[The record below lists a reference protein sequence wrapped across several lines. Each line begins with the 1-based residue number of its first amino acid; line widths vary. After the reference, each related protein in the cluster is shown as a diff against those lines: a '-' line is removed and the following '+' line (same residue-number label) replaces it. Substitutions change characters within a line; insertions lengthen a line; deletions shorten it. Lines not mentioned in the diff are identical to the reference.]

1 MKKPLD
7 KRANLWYIIL
17 MMNEKTYEVSWAYGE
32 TTFINAR
39 DEAHA
44 RRVAVG
50 MGRAMGLGKV
60 KWVLPAEVVSQ
71 PSYKEVAGVCED
83 APCCGCCG

>member
-1 MKKPLD
+1 
-7 KRANLWYIIL
+7 
-17 MMNEKTYEVSWAYGE
+17 MMSEKTFEVSWAFGE

-50 MGRAMGLGKV
+50 MGRAMALGRV
-60 KWVLPAEVVSQ
+60 LWVLPAEVSTQ
-71 PSYKEVAGVCED
+71 G
-83 APCCGCCG
+83 GI

>member
-1 MKKPLD
+1 MKEIMK
-7 KRANLWYIIL
+7 
-17 MMNEKTYEVSWAYGE
+17 EKTFEVSWAYGE

-44 RRVAVG
+44 RRVAVA

-60 KWVLPAEVVSQ
+60 LWVLPAEKVL
-71 PSYKEVAGVCED
+71 G
-83 APCCGCCG
+83 

>member
-1 MKKPLD
+1 
-7 KRANLWYIIL
+7 

-32 TTFINAR
+32 TTFINAS

-50 MGRAMGLGKV
+50 MGRALALALTSALG
-60 KWVLPAEVVSQ
+60 PESAR
-71 PSYKEVAGVCED
+71 
-83 APCCGCCG
+83 

>member
-1 MKKPLD
+1 MKEQ
-7 KRANLWYIIL
+7 I
-17 MMNEKTYEVSWAYGE
+17 YEVSWAYGE

-50 MGRAMGLGKV
+50 MGRAMGLGGV
-60 KWVLPAEVVSQ
+60 LWVLSAEVAKQAEDVVSNL
-71 PSYKEVAGVCED
+71 
-83 APCCGCCG
+83 

>member
-1 MKKPLD
+1 MCVILYLMK
-7 KRANLWYIIL
+7 
-17 MMNEKTYEVSWAYGE
+17 NEMTFEVSWAYGE
-32 TTFINAR
+32 TTFINAM

-50 MGRAMGLGKV
+50 MGRAMALGRV
-60 KWVLPAEVVSQ
+60 LWVLPAEVSQ
-71 PSYKEVAGVCED
+71 PSHKEVAGVCED

>member
-1 MKKPLD
+1 
-7 KRANLWYIIL
+7 
-17 MMNEKTYEVSWAYGE
+17 MNETTFEVSWAYGE

-50 MGRAMGLGKV
+50 MGRAMGLGRV
-60 KWVLPAEVVSQ
+60 LWVLPAKVA
-71 PSYKEVAGVCED
+71 KMARAGVPRVLVD
-83 APCCGCCG
+83 NL

>member
-1 MKKPLD
+1 M
-7 KRANLWYIIL
+7 I
-17 MMNEKTYEVSWAYGE
+17 NEKTFEVSWAYGE
-32 TTFINAR
+32 TTFINAT

-60 KWVLPAEVVSQ
+60 LWVLPS
-71 PSYKEVAGVCED
+71 EVANCE
-83 APCCGCCG
+83 

>member
-1 MKKPLD
+1 VC
-7 KRANLWYIIL
+7 YIIP

-32 TTFINAR
+32 TTFINAS

-50 MGRAMGLGKV
+50 MGRAFGLGRV
-60 KWVLPAEVVSQ
+60 LWVLLAEKVN
-71 PSYKEVAGVCED
+71 G
-83 APCCGCCG
+83 

>member
-1 MKKPLD
+1 MK
-7 KRANLWYIIL
+7 R
-17 MMNEKTYEVSWAYGE
+17 EQTFEVSWAYGE

-50 MGRAMGLGKV
+50 MGRAMGLGGV
-60 KWVLPAEVVSQ
+60 LWVLPAEVAKQAEAIVDSL
-71 PSYKEVAGVCED
+71 
-83 APCCGCCG
+83 

>member
-1 MKKPLD
+1 MK
-7 KRANLWYIIL
+7 R
-17 MMNEKTYEVSWAYGE
+17 EQTFEVSWAYGE

-50 MGRAMGLGKV
+50 MGRSMGLGRV
-60 KWVLPAEVVSQ
+60 LWVLPTEVVGMEEYGRSL
-71 PSYKEVAGVCED
+71 
-83 APCCGCCG
+83 

>member
-1 MKKPLD
+1 
-7 KRANLWYIIL
+7 
-17 MMNEKTYEVSWAYGE
+17 MMNETTFEVSWAYGE

-44 RRVAVG
+44 RRIAVG

-60 KWVLPAEVVSQ
+60 TWVQALTVVR
-71 PSYKEVAGVCED
+71 PSSEVANHGWC
-83 APCCGCCG
+83 